1 MTCIFTCYGSLCGRT
16 WSSWREW
23 SLGQMFAVGSVRS
36 PNDSEGKES
45 VRNAG
50 DPASIPGSGRSPGE
64 GHGNPL
70 QYSCPENPMHRE
82 AWRDTV
88 HGVTESQT
96 QLKQLST
103 HIDHNTSFTL
113 LYLTYHIDILFI
125 SHHHKKGE
133 YSTIRH
139 SETQRKRE
147 NTSQV
152 LLQYIVIITP
162 LYYPLLLLISE
173 ICLIYKLNFIIGR
186 YIGFPSSSDGKESAC
201 NAGDLGLIPGSGRSP
216 AEGTD
221 NPLQYSCL
229 ENPMDREAWQVTVQE
244 VTKSQT
250 WLSDFYSSKEPFPKL
265 FFPKPDAYFPSIAF
279 SLKW

>member
-1 MTCIFTCYGSLCGRT
+1 MAACV
-16 WSSWREW
+16 E
-23 SLGQMFAVGSVRS
+23 
-36 PNDSEGKES
+36 EH
-45 VRNAG
+45 
-50 DPASIPGSGRSPGE
+50 DPAGESGPWGRCLQLAQRVKNLSAMQEIQAPSLDQEDPLEKGMATHSSTLARRIPCTG
-64 GHGNPL
+64 
-70 QYSCPENPMHRE
+70 

-88 HGVTESQT
+88 HGVTKSQT

-139 SETQRKRE
+139 FETQRKRE
-147 NTSQV
+147 TTSQV

-162 LYYPLLLLISE
+162 FYYPLLLLISE

-229 ENPMDREAWQVTVQE
+229 ENPMDREA
-244 VTKSQT
+244 
-250 WLSDFYSSKEPFPKL
+250 
-265 FFPKPDAYFPSIAF
+265 
-279 SLKW
+279 